1 MNFGFAAAELMFGL
15 SIMDKLQDIY
25 GLQVVINNLPNF
37 AKGAWLTLEITVFS
51 IVIGMILG
59 VIAGLGRMS
68 NIKLVSFISVI
79 YIDFF
84 RGTPL
89 FVQILLLYFGIIP
102 LLFDATA
109 IQSAIIA
116 CGLNSGAYVAE
127 IVRAGIQA
135 VDKGQMEAARSL
147 GMTHTQAMIHIVFPQ
162 AFKIVIPPLI
172 NEFIMLLK
180 DTSLVSAISV
190 PELTHTGKMLYASTY
205 QAVWVWSAVCVFYF
219 VMTKAL
225 SILGDW
231 AERRLATE

>member
-1 MNFGFAAAELMFGL
+1 MNFGFTNTEWIFGTMIL
-15 SIMDKLQDIY
+15 DKLNEIH
-25 GLQVVINNLPNF
+25 GFQVVVNNLPNF
-37 AKGAWLTLEITVFS
+37 GMGALLTLEITVFS
-51 IVIGMILG
+51 IVIGMVLG
-59 VIAGLGRMS
+59 LLAALGRMS
-68 NIKLVSFISVI
+68 KVKVI
-79 YIDFF
+79 NSIAVAYIDFF

-102 LLFDATA
+102 LIFDATPVQA
-109 IQSAIIA
+109 AIIA

-135 VDKGQMEAARSL
+135 VDRGQMEAARSL
-147 GMTHTQAMIHIVFPQ
+147 GMTQGQAMINIIFPQ

-205 QAVWVWSAVCVFYF
+205 EAVWVWGAVCVFYF
-219 VMTKAL
+219 IMTKAL

-231 AERRLATE
+231 TERRLATE